1 MNLDM
6 TGKDGQT
13 DIPSQVTP
21 TTCRTRTFGHIQ
33 IGYNP
38 DPPLLPP
45 ALDLESG
52 VKYQVLARTWHP
64 VYLKTLLIS
73 CLAP

>member
-1 MNLDM
+1 MNLNM
-6 TGKDGQT
+6 DGQT

-21 TTCRTRTFGHIQ
+21 TTCKTRTFGRIQ

-38 DPPLLPP
+38 DPPPLPP

-52 VKYQVLARTWHP
+52 VKYQVLGMPGSLFIWE
-64 VYLKTLLIS
+64 LS
-73 CLAP
+73 